1 MASAGTIVIDLS
13 ANSAQFINDMDRAAS
28 MAQRSMK
35 QMERDAKMVGA
46 AMGAMVVST
55 AGALAIMVKQ
65 SIDGADSLRDLAQMT
80 GIAVETLNGI
90 GFAASQAG
98 GSLDGIVAAAGK
110 LNKSIAEAAKGNNEQ
125 ADAFKALGINVQD
138 ASGKLK
144 TADVVMAEIADKFA
158 TYADGPEK
166 VAIAIALMGRAAWNQ
181 IPVLNDGGDAMRANI
196 AYAKQYSGVTVDLA
210 NASDEFND
218 TMGKLHM
225 QQKGFANTLTA
236 AVLPVLQ
243 AIADE
248 TLQAAEESNGFNAA
262 SGAVRTV
269 LETMVVVG
277 SEVAF
282 VFKGV
287 GTEIGGI
294 AAQIAALGRGDFKGF
309 SAIGDAMKA
318 DAERARAEHDA
329 FIARVM
335 NRTPATVT
343 PDGVPTG
350 SKPPAPRLPNRA
362 VADAQKKLI
371 DEGKALAISLRA
383 QDNGLSGDY
392 YKKWDSLAL
401 AYKAGAINLDLLTTA
416 QAELLKQQPLMK
428 ASAAEKVKADIDG
441 FKAMDEL
448 RKAAEAEEQRNIRS
462 VDQINISLMNEVDR
476 ENLAY
481 ATRMEALQK
490 YHDAK
495 LENVQRADA
504 LIEQEIARHQ
514 QALFEIQPLQ
524 HVFMNAFKGM
534 EDSIAAFARTGK
546 LSFSNMI
553 DSMIADLIRFQI
565 QQSITIPLMKAL
577 GSGNVST
584 GLMGWLGITT
594 PGSNSA
600 GYAGVLNN
608 PSAYVATPLAVGT
621 NYVPFDGFKA
631 ILHKGEA
638 VIPAAYNPAAGGRR
652 NTSPVVININATVG
666 NVASQIDVVQGMQIV
681 RQQIR
686 QEFQRMDR
694 YGGAAA

>member
-1 MASAGTIVIDLS
+1 MGK
-13 ANSAQFINDMDRAAS
+13 AAYQTEQ
-28 MAQRSMK
+28 ALR
-35 QMERDAKMVGA
+35 QMERDAKIVGA
-46 AMGAMVVST
+46 AMGAMAVSA

-65 SIDGADSLRDLAQMT
+65 SIDAADTLRDLSQQT
-80 GIAVETLNGI
+80 GIAIETLNGL
-90 GFAASQAG
+90 GFAASQSG
-98 GSLDGIVAAAGK
+98 GSLEGIVAAAGK

-125 ADAFKALGINVQD
+125 ADAFKVLGINVQD

-144 TADVVMAEIADKFA
+144 TADVVMAEMADKFA
-158 TYADGPEK
+158 KFADGPEK
-166 VAIAIALMGRAAWNQ
+166 VALATATMGKAGAEQ
-181 IPVLNDGGDAMRANI
+181 ISVLNDGGDALRANI
-196 AYAKQYSGVTVDLA
+196 DYAKQYSAVTIDLA

-218 TMGKLHM
+218 TMGKLHV

-248 TLQAAEESNGFNAA
+248 TLHASEQSNGFKTA

-329 FIARVM
+329 FIARIM
-335 NRTPATVT
+335 DRTPASVT
-343 PDGVPTG
+343 ADGVPAD

-362 VADAQKKLI
+362 AADAQKKLI
-371 DEGKALAISLRA
+371 EEGKALAIGLQA
-383 QDNGLSGDY
+383 QDNGLSGDF

-401 AYKAGAINLDLLTTA
+401 AYKAGAINLDLLTIA

-428 ASAAEKVKADIDG
+428 AAAAERVKADIDG
-441 FKAMDEL
+441 FKAMDDL
-448 RKAAEAEEQRNIRS
+448 RKAAEAEEQRSIRN
-462 VDQINISLMNEVDR
+462 VDQISVSLMNEVER

-481 ATRMEALQK
+481 TARMEALQK

-504 LIEQEIARHQ
+504 LIEQENARHK
-514 QALFEIQPLQ
+514 QALTEMQAANDMQSLSMMAGTADQIYQLMQ
-524 HVFMNAFKGM
+524 QSGQQQSGLAR
-534 EDSIAAFARTGK
+534 AAFLASKALAVAEILMNTEVAAAKAGAQLGIFGIPMATMIRATGYASAGLVAGMAVAGMREK
-546 LSFSNMI
+546 GGPVWPGAAFVVGEKGPELFVPSTNGTIIPNGSGLSKP
-553 DSMIADLIRFQI
+553 
-565 QQSITIPLMKAL
+565 QQNPINITINNAL
-577 GSGNVST
+577 GN
-584 GLMGWLGITT
+584 
-594 PGSNSA
+594 
-600 GYAGVLNN
+600 
-608 PSAYVATPLAVGT
+608 
-621 NYVPFDGFKA
+621 F
-631 ILHKGEA
+631 
-638 VIPAAYNPAAGGRR
+638 
-652 NTSPVVININATVG
+652 
-666 NVASQIDVVQGMQIV
+666 ASQSDVVAGMQIV
-681 RQQIR
+681 KQQIYSELAR
-686 QEFQRMDR
+686 QSR
-694 YGGAAA
+694 YGGATA